1 MKFCKMHSL
10 YCSISADPSSVSG
23 ASVVWT
29 AESWGYLMNMAVGNY
44 GIYEPIDT
52 TVLGGITIQKVNQ
65 DASSAETDGASF
77 AGCEFTIY
85 NRSDNAVK
93 IGDTLAEPG
102 EVCFVLTVDET
113 GKASTGNVFPVGTYE
128 VRETKGNAYY
138 AQNTDWT
145 YTFTVDGTTANPS
158 FTVSCPNTFLSASIR
173 LEKVGTSG
181 QTVPG
186 AKFRLEWSEDGI
198 SWSPVTKSD
207 TVVMGGCSSTGLD
220 ENGCL
225 TTGSDGVVVF
235 TGLYPTVHYRVT
247 EVESPPGYQLLK
259 EPILAK
265 QLAPENEI
273 QASYQVVNDDVFR
286 LPATGGSGF
295 HSASLGVYILCTAL
309 MLALLPMARKRE
321 G

>member
-1 MKFCKMHSL
+1 M
-10 YCSISADPSSVSG
+10 D
-23 ASVVWT
+23 WT
-29 AESWGYLMNMAVGNY
+29 AESWAYLMNMAVGNY
-44 GIYEPIDT
+44 GVYEPIDT
-52 TVLGGITIQKVNQ
+52 TVLGGITIQKE
-65 DASSAETDGASF
+65 DGETGSTAPDGASF
-77 AGCEFTIY
+77 SGCEFTIY
-85 NRSDNAVK
+85 NRSNNAVK

-102 EVCFVLTVDET
+102 EACFVLTIDET
-113 GKASTGNVFPVGTYE
+113 GKASMGNVFPVGTYE

-138 AQNTDWT
+138 AQNIDWT
-145 YTFTVDGTTANPS
+145 YTFTVDGTTANPN
-158 FTVSCPNTFLSASIR
+158 FTVSCPNTRLSASIR

-186 AKFRLEWSEDGI
+186 AKFRLEWSEDAI
-198 SWSPVTKSD
+198 AWSPVTRSD
-207 TVVMGGCSSTGLD
+207 TVVMGGCTSEALD
-220 ENGCL
+220 EHGCL

-259 EPILAK
+259 EPILVK
-265 QLAPENEI
+265 QLTPEHGF

-295 HSASLGVYILCTAL
+295 HSVLLGVYLLCTAL
-309 MLALLPMARKRE
+309 MLVLFPLARKRE

>member
-1 MKFCKMHSL
+1 M
-10 YCSISADPSSVSG
+10 
-23 ASVVWT
+23 
-29 AESWGYLMNMAVGNY
+29 
-44 GIYEPIDT
+44 
-52 TVLGGITIQKVNQ
+52 NQ